1 MTLSINKIA
10 DDVIVTLKNEKLKNK
25 KSMWDELTNQVS
37 QEGTWDQ
44 ELIKGIEKI
53 ANTKMKAFKEKD
65 IRSLWETTET
75 SIDSFSDSD
84 DIEIEKAKAD
94 IAEEVVNKVLDKADI
109 SYEEEEYYN
118 EFDDDEDGMEDLG
131 FKFDDDRD
139 EF

>member
-53 ANTKMKAFKEKD
+53 AQLKLKSIKEKD
-65 IRSLWETTET
+65 LRVLWELSEAAMDSFEDSD
-75 SIDSFSDSD
+75 SID
-84 DIEIEKAKAD
+84 IEKAKNEIVED
-94 IAEEVVNKVLDKADI
+94 IVNKVLDKSDT

-139 EF
+139 SF